1 MTAMR
6 DHARDVL
13 ESAGYE
19 VNEVRELSTGFGWLL
34 RCSGGEVVCSYKSG
48 KVVAQGKN
56 AGAVTA
62 LFVAATPPPK
72 PVAKPKAPSSGLDA
86 TDGGGKFASRYPAG
100 WSDVWDGKVPF

>member
-1 MTAMR
+1 MTAML

-13 ESAGYE
+13 ERAGYE

-62 LFVAATPPPK
+62 LFAAATPPPK
-72 PVAKPKAPSSGLDA
+72 PAAAPKPKAAAEANAGAFVPR
-86 TDGGGKFASRYPAG
+86 FPPG
-100 WSDVWDGKVPF
+100 WSWEPWDGVKAPF